1 MRIENNDVMVIATM
15 TPDEADLLATLLNA
29 ALQERLQPLN
39 PDDQELWE
47 HIADGF
53 YYAGVQAHAI
63 HAKNLGG

>member
-1 MRIENNDVMVIATM
+1 MRIENNDSLVIATM

-29 ALQERLQPLN
+29 ALQERLQRLD

-47 HIADGF
+47 HIAAGF

-63 HAKNLGG
+63 NAKNLGG